1 MKDGSKNRIK
11 VRIMKQVICFL
22 LCCISVWNPSE
33 AQDISKSINK
43 GWKFKDVASSEWLPA
58 VVPGTVHTDLMKNKR
73 IPDPYYRDNEEK
85 VQWVSKRDWEYQTYI
100 DLDAKILAKKHLE
113 LHFEG
118 LDTYADV
125 YLNDRLI
132 LQADNMFRTWIVDV
146 KTYVKQGRN
155 KLQLRFYS
163 AENRVDSLAT
173 AALPLVRP
181 SENNRHYARKAQYHF
196 GWDWG
201 PRLITC
207 GIWRN
212 VSLKG
217 WNEPRKEDDSWKKD
231 LKNKIEL
238 VQKPDSVGRSF
249 YFTINDRPVFMKGA
263 NWIPAD
269 MFLPRLT
276 KAKYRQLLVAAK
288 EANINMI
295 RVWGGGIYEDD
306 AFYDLCDS
314 LGIMVW
320 QDFMFAGAMYPG
332 DETFV
337 ESVKQE
343 AIDNIKRLR
352 RHPCIV
358 VWCGNN
364 EIDEAWHNWGWQKQ
378 FNISPEDSSKLWQDY
393 TRLFREILPELV
405 QKYDG
410 TRPYISTS
418 PMHGWGRKQ
427 SMTEGDSH
435 YWGVW
440 WGLEPIEKYKEKVPR
455 FMSEYGMQA
464 MPNWETIVKFSLP
477 EDWDTSSKVM
487 KVHQKHST
495 GYRNLAVYLEQN
507 GYKPKNLREFAAA
520 TQEVQAKAMAIAI
533 NAHMDAAPYCMGT
546 LFWQLNDCW
555 PVSSWSVIDYYGG
568 KKKAYHTVKQLYKK
582 PIKESKLPK

>member
-1 MKDGSKNRIK
+1 MKATL
-11 VRIMKQVICFL
+11 CL
-22 LCCISVWNPSE
+22 LIFVVTYRPLD
-33 AQDISKSINK
+33 AQEFIRSLNT
-43 GWKFKDVASSEWLPA
+43 GWKFKEATSEQWLPA
-58 VVPGTVHTDLMKNKR
+58 NVPGTVHTDLMKVKR
-73 IPDPYYRDNEEK
+73 IPDPYYRDNETK
-85 VQWVSKRDWEYQTYI
+85 VQWVSQKDWQYETVLTVTQQELSFKQV
-100 DLDAKILAKKHLE
+100 DLV
-113 LHFEG
+113 FEG

-125 YLNDRLI
+125 YLNDQHI
-132 LQADNMFRTWIVDV
+132 LKADNMFRTWRVDV
-146 KTYVKQGRN
+146 KPLMKPGKNR
-155 KLQLRFYS
+155 LFLHFYS
-163 AENRVDSLAT
+163 AERKVDSLAK

-181 SENNRHYARKAQYHF
+181 SDNNRHYTRKAQYHF

-212 VSLKG
+212 VSLRG
-217 WNEPRKEDDSWKKD
+217 WNETRKEDDPWKNG
-231 LKNKIEL
+231 LKNKIAL

-249 YFTINDRPVFMKGA
+249 YFTVNDNPVFMKGA

-276 KAKYRQLLVAAK
+276 KAKYRQLLLAAK
-288 EANINMI
+288 EANINML

-314 LGIMVW
+314 LGLMVW

-332 DETFV
+332 DENFIKN
-337 ESVKQE
+337 VKQE
-343 AIDNIKRLR
+343 VIDNIKRLR
-352 RHPCIV
+352 HHPSIV

-378 FNISPEDSSKLWQDY
+378 YRLSAQDSGRIWNDY
-393 TRLFREILPELV
+393 RRLFRELLPQLV
-405 QKYDG
+405 QEYDG
-410 TRPYISTS
+410 TRPYVSTS

-464 MPNWETIVKFSLP
+464 MPNWETITKFSLP
-477 EDWDTSSKVM
+477 QDWDTSSTVM
-487 KVHQKHST
+487 KMHQKHPS
-495 GYRNLAVYLEQN
+495 GYKNLAVYLKQN
-507 GYKPKNLREFAAA
+507 GYNPTTFKTFADA
-520 TQEVQAKAMAIAI
+520 TQKVQEKALATAIT
-533 NAHMDAAPYCMGT
+533 AHMDAAPYCMGT
-546 LFWQLNDCW
+546 MFWQFNDCW
-555 PVSSWSVIDYYGG
+555 PVASWSVVDYYGA
-568 KKKAYHTVKQLYKK
+568 KKKAYYKVKELYKK
-582 PIKESKLPK
+582 EIKKNKLPRQP

>member
-1 MKDGSKNRIK
+1 MKR
-11 VRIMKQVICFL
+11 VIYIF
-22 LCCISVWNPSE
+22 ISMVIHVALH
-33 AQDISKSINK
+33 AQEFAMSLNK
-43 GWKFKDVASSEWLPA
+43 GWKFKDATAKEWLPA
-58 VVPGTVHTDLMKNKR
+58 VVPGTVHTDLMNNKR
-73 IPDPYYRDNEEK
+73 IPDPYYRDNETK
-85 VQWVSKRDWEYQTYI
+85 VQWVSQKDWQYQTVFTVEANK
-100 DLDAKILAKKHLE
+100 LSNKHLE
-113 LHFEG
+113 LVFDG

-125 YLNDRLI
+125 YLNDQLF
-132 LQADNMFRTWIVDV
+132 LQANNMFRIWKVDV
-146 KTYVKQGRN
+146 KQLIRPGKN
-155 KLQLRFYS
+155 KLLIHFHS
-163 AENRVDSLAT
+163 AERKVDSMAK

-181 SENNRHYARKAQYHF
+181 SDNNRHYVRKAQYHF

-217 WNEPRKEDDSWKKD
+217 WNEQPVEDASWKKN
-231 LKNKIEL
+231 LKNKIAL
-238 VQKPDSVGRSF
+238 VQKQDSVGRSF
-249 YFTINDRPVFMKGA
+249 YFTVNDQPVFMKGA

-288 EANINMI
+288 EANINML
-295 RVWGGGIYEDD
+295 RVWGGGIYENDV
-306 AFYDLCDS
+306 FYDLCDS

-332 DETFV
+332 DEAFMDN
-337 ESVKQE
+337 VKQE
-343 AIDNIKRLR
+343 VIDNIKRLR
-352 RHPCIV
+352 HHPCIV

-378 FNISPEDSSKLWQDY
+378 FNIPPQDSIQLWRDY
-393 TRLFREILPELV
+393 TKLFREMLPDLV
-405 QKYDG
+405 EQYDG

-418 PMHGWGRKQ
+418 PMHGWGRRQ

-464 MPNWETIVKFSLP
+464 MPNWETITRFSLP
-477 EDWDTSSKVM
+477 QDWDTSSKVM
-487 KVHQKHST
+487 KVHQKHPT

-507 GYKPKNLREFAAA
+507 GFRPATFKRFVDA
-520 TQEVQAKAMAIAI
+520 TQEVQKKALATAIT
-533 NAHMDAAPYCMGT
+533 AHMDAAPYCMGT
-546 LFWQLNDCW
+546 LFWQFNDCW

-568 KKKAYHTVKQLYKK
+568 KKKAYYTVKELYKRS
-582 PIKESKLPK
+582 IGKEQLPK

>member
-1 MKDGSKNRIK
+1 MIRTLYILFF
-11 VRIMKQVICFL
+11 IVIANTVLSQQPFTL
-22 LCCISVWNPSE
+22 PLH
-33 AQDISKSINK
+33 K
-43 GWKFKDVASSEWLPA
+43 GWTFKEVSAKQWLPA
-58 VVPGTVHTDLMKNKR
+58 TVPGTVHTDLMKNKR
-73 IPDPYYRDNEEK
+73 IPDPYYRDNETK
-85 VQWVSKRDWEYQTYI
+85 VQWVSQKDWQYQTTLTVAQQQLSTKY
-100 DLDAKILAKKHLE
+100 LE
-113 LHFEG
+113 LVFEG

-125 YLNDRLI
+125 YLNDQLI
-132 LQADNMFRTWIVDV
+132 LKADNMFRTWRVDV
-146 KTYVKQGRN
+146 KPLLKPGKN
-155 KLQLRFYS
+155 KLFLQFSS
-163 AENRVDSLAT
+163 ADRKVDSLAK

-201 PRLITC
+201 PKLTTA
-207 GIWRN
+207 GIWRK
-212 VSLKG
+212 VSLQG
-217 WNEPRKEDDSWKKD
+217 SNEKQIEDDAWKSK
-231 LKNKIEL
+231 LVNKIAL
-238 VQKPDSVGRSF
+238 VQNRDSVGSSF
-249 YFTINDRPVFMKGA
+249 YFTVNDEPVFMKGA

-288 EANINMI
+288 EANINML

-332 DETFV
+332 DEAFV

-343 AIDNIKRLR
+343 VIDNIKRLR
-352 RHPCIV
+352 HHPSIV
-358 VWCGNN
+358 AWCGNN

-378 FNISPEDSSKLWQDY
+378 FNLSAQDSARIWNDY
-393 TRLFREILPELV
+393 TKLFREMIPQLV
-405 QKYDG
+405 QQYDG

-464 MPNWETIVKFSLP
+464 MPNWETITKFSLP
-477 EDWDTSSKVM
+477 QDWDTASVVM
-487 KVHQKHST
+487 KVHQKNIG
-495 GYRNLAVYLEQN
+495 GYDKLAAYLKQN
-507 GYKPKNLREFAAA
+507 GYAPKTFRAFANA
-520 TQEVQAKAMAIAI
+520 TQEVQSKALATAIT
-533 NAHMDAAPYCMGT
+533 AHMDAAPYCMGT
-546 LFWQLNDCW
+546 LFWQFNDCW
-555 PVSSWSVIDYYGG
+555 PVTSWSVIDYYGG
-568 KKKAYHTVKQLYKK
+568 KKKGYYKVKELYKREVK
-582 PIKESKLPK
+582 KDKLPAEKRH